1 VLSRHSM
8 KFAVLAILFT
18 TVGVTAAAE
27 DAVAPPAAGAEAPTV
42 VQLPPWMT
50 ADVLKAAVQINMTDA
65 QKPEFN
71 TVVGQFVT
79 DHFAMIQKE
88 LKRGAANLD
97 MTIKSRDNALV
108 HTMDDQVH
116 KILTKEQWPAYE
128 NYRKVLRTS
137 LKG

>member
-1 VLSRHSM
+1 MLSRHPM

-18 TVGVTAAAE
+18 TVGLTAAAE
-27 DAVAPPAAGAEAPTV
+27 DAAAPAAAVAETPIA

-50 ADVLKAAVQINMTDA
+50 TDVLKAAVQINMTDA

-71 TVVGQFVT
+71 AVVGQYVT

-97 MTIKSRDNALV
+97 MTIKSRDNALAR
-108 HTMDDQVH
+108 TMDDQVRE
-116 KILTKEQWPAYE
+116 ILTQEQWPAYE